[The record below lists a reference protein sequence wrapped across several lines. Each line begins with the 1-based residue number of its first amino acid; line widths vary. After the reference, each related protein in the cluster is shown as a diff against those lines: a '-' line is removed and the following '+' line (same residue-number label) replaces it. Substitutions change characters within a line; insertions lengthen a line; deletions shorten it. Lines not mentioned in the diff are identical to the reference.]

1 MPDFGIIPRSLTRR
15 LVLSLAGFRCRDG
28 LWVSPVSPPT
38 LAGLRAV
45 ELLTEEQIDRL
56 SERRWRALVQA
67 WLTSA
72 VSAN

>member
-15 LVLSLAGFRCRDG
+15 LLLTFAGFRCVDG
-28 LWVSPVSPPT
+28 AWVGPRSPQT

-45 ELLTEEQIDRL
+45 ELLTEEQIDRMT
-56 SERRWRALVQA
+56 ERRWRALVQA
-67 WLTSA
+67 WLSSA